1 MKQKKQL
8 IALLL
13 LAVIA
18 VVVWSGAWKVSS
30 PIQDPVAF
38 LQSYKP
44 LVVDNPQLRWEEL
57 KRAQQT
63 EYKSTGHNPFTTSAS
78 LNPASPGVKGA
89 KLIQPPDPHD
99 FIGPKPP
106 PPIPPPPPAV
116 LPASIKY
123 FGYGTVP
130 VGSPRRAFFSDG
142 ENNSVYVVAEGDIL
156 LGRYRITKVGNSN
169 VEFQDTSSGQRGSA
183 PLEEQANGPQV

>member
-30 PIQDPVAF
+30 PIQDPLSF
-38 LQSYKP
+38 LASYKP
-44 LVVDNPQLRWEEL
+44 LPVVDTSVNWDKI

-63 EYKSTGHNPFTTSAS
+63 EYKSTGHNPFTTVAQLATQPGKSVARS
-78 LNPASPGVKGA
+78 NQPA
-89 KLIQPPDPHD
+89 DPHG
-99 FIGPKPP
+99 FTGPQLPP
-106 PPIPPPPPAV
+106 PLPPPPPAV
-116 LPASIKY
+116 LPTSIKY

-130 VGSPRRAFFSDG
+130 VGSPRRAFFSDS
-142 ENNSVYVVAEGDIL
+142 ENNSVLIVAEGDVL
-156 LGRYRITKVGNSN
+156 LGRYRIIKVGTSN

-183 PLEEQANGPQV
+183 PLEESANGPQV

>member
-30 PIQDPVAF
+30 PIQDPISF
-38 LQSYKP
+38 LASYKP
-44 LVVDNPQLRWEEL
+44 LPVVDTSVNWDKI

-63 EYKSTGHNPFTTSAS
+63 EYKSTGHNPFTTNAVLTSIGQGPNQVKTAQDRS
-78 LNPASPGVKGA
+78 YGVDSEPRWVPPE
-89 KLIQPPDPHD
+89 QP
-99 FIGPKPP
+99 K
-106 PPIPPPPPAV
+106 PAV

>member
-63 EYKSTGHNPFTTSAS
+63 EYKSTGHNPFTTNAVLTSIGQGPNQVKTAQDRS
-78 LNPASPGVKGA
+78 YGVDSEPRWVPPE
-89 KLIQPPDPHD
+89 QP
-99 FIGPKPP
+99 K
-106 PPIPPPPPAV
+106 PAV
-116 LPASIKY
+116 LPTSIKY

-130 VGSPRRAFFSDG
+130 VGSPRRAFFSDS
-142 ENNSVYVVAEGDIL
+142 ENNSVLIVAEGDVL
-156 LGRYRITKVGNSN
+156 LGRYRIIKVGTSN

-183 PLEEQANGPQV
+183 PLEESANGPQV

>member
-30 PIQDPVAF
+30 PIQDPVSF
-38 LQSYKP
+38 LASYKP
-44 LVVDNPQLRWEEL
+44 LPVVDTTVHWD
-57 KRAQQT
+57 KITRAQQT
-63 EYKSTGHNPFTTSAS
+63 EYKNTGHNPFTTVAQ
-78 LNPASPGVKGA
+78 PAAQPGKSVA
-89 KLIQPPDPHD
+89 MPNQPQTVTVATEPRYVQPA
-99 FIGPKPP
+99 
-106 PPIPPPPPAV
+106 PPPPAV
-116 LPASIKY
+116 LPTSIKY